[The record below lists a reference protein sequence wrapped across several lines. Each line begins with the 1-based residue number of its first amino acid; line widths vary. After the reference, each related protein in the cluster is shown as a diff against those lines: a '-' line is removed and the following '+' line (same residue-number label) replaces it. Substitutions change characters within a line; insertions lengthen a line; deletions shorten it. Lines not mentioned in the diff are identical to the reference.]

1 MISITIS
8 NATLILGSHVIFQDL
23 NWEVQHDQKI
33 GLIGPN
39 GAGKSSLFKLI
50 MGEHSPEKGG
60 TVVKAKG
67 VTLGYLPQHP
77 EFDPEKTAL
86 ALALEGNPRVAE
98 IETELRRIETKL
110 DDPEVYNN
118 PKMLE
123 RVLDAQHKLLEEYE
137 ALGGLNYDSRVRELL
152 RGLGLPESD
161 FEKPIRALSGGQKKL
176 IGLAR
181 LMLAR
186 PSVLLLDEPDNHL
199 DMPGKAYLEK
209 LILDYPGAVVII
221 SHDRYIL
228 DAVATHIAEIE
239 DGKITTFSGNY
250 TEYVI
255 DKEER
260 LARQEELYKTQQREV
275 GRLQAA
281 IKRYALWGKIYDNE
295 DFARKAKSMQKRLDK
310 MDKVEKPIL
319 ERRKMDLA
327 LNGWRGSNQVLEL
340 EAVSKS
346 FLPHPSPFAKHLDG
360 TRKGRETYVLNN
372 INFLIRHGERVG
384 LIGANG
390 AGKSVL
396 LRLILGKEQ
405 PTLGEIKIGPS
416 VKVGYYA
423 QEHETLDFNQT
434 VIDTVRLTGNMSE
447 GRAVSLLTRYLFTY
461 QQATQRVG
469 ALSGGERS
477 RLQLALLVL
486 SGANFLLLDE
496 PTNNLVI
503 ASAEVLENA
512 LNDFNGT
519 VLVISHDRYFLD
531 RTVNR
536 IFALEDAQITEYIG
550 GYSDYAAKAEVQA
563 ERQQEKGTQASQM
576 PQLTL
581 SLPAALGALALI
593 LLIGASSVYFSL
605 RAGLGPGGAKII

>member
-1 MISITIS
+1 MISITVS
-8 NATLILGSHVIFQDL
+8 NATLILGSHAIFRDL

-50 MGEHSPEKGG
+50 IGEHSPEKGG
-60 TVVKAKG
+60 AVIKAKG
-67 VTLGYLPQHP
+67 VTVGYLPQHP
-77 EFDPEKTAL
+77 EFEPEKIAF

-98 IETELRRIETKL
+98 IEKELQRIEEKL
-110 DDPEVYNN
+110 GAPEVYNN
-118 PKMLE
+118 AKALE
-123 RVLDAQHKLLEEYE
+123 RALDAQHKLLEEFE
-137 ALGGLNYDSRVRELL
+137 SLGGMNYASRVRELL

-161 FEKPIRALSGGQKKL
+161 FEKPIGALSGGQKKL

-199 DMPGKAYLEK
+199 DMPGKTYLEK
-209 LILDYPGAVVII
+209 LINEYPGAVVII

-239 DGKITTFSGNY
+239 DGRITTFGGNY
-250 TEYVI
+250 TEYII

-260 LARQEELYKTQQREV
+260 LARQEELYQIQQREIA
-275 GRLQAA
+275 RLEMAL
-281 IKRYALWGKIYDNE
+281 KRYKQWVMINDK
-295 DFARKAKSMQKRLDK
+295 FASRMHAMEARIERIEKLERPVLD
-310 MDKVEKPIL
+310 
-319 ERRKMDLA
+319 RRKMGLT

-340 EAVSKS
+340 VDVCKS
-346 FLPHPSPFAKHLDG
+346 FPGTPKSSRSTPVGPDFGVARQSLETLDS
-360 TRKGRETYVLNN
+360 EPLLNN

-396 LRLILGKEQ
+396 LRLILGREQ
-405 PTLGEIKIGPS
+405 PTTGEIKIGPS

-434 VIDTVRLTGNMSE
+434 LIDAVRLAGNMSE
-447 GRAVSLLTRYLFTY
+447 SNAVSFLIRYLFTY
-461 QQATQRVG
+461 QQATQRIG
-469 ALSGGERS
+469 SLSGGERS

-496 PTNNLVI
+496 PTNNLDI

-536 IFALEDAQITEYIG
+536 IFALEDGTITEFIG
-550 GYSDYAAKAEVQA
+550 SYSDYAAKAGVHANGQ
-563 ERQQEKGTQASQM
+563 K
-576 PQLTL
+576 
-581 SLPAALGALALI
+581 
-593 LLIGASSVYFSL
+593 
-605 RAGLGPGGAKII
+605 AG

>member
-1 MISITIS
+1 MISITVS
-8 NATLILGSHVIFQDL
+8 NATLILGSHVIFRDL
-23 NWEVQHDQKI
+23 SWEVQHDQKI

-50 MGEHSPEKGG
+50 IGEHAPEKGG
-60 TVVKAKG
+60 AIIKAKG
-67 VTLGYLPQHP
+67 VTVGYLPQHP
-77 EFDPEKTAL
+77 EFEPEKTAL

-98 IETELRRIETKL
+98 IERELERVESKL
-110 DDPEVYNN
+110 GSPEVYNN
-118 PKMLE
+118 PKALE
-123 RVLDAQHKLLEEYE
+123 RALDAQHKLLEEYGS
-137 ALGGLNYDSRVRELL
+137 LGGMNYASRVRELL

-209 LILDYPGAVVII
+209 LIIDYPGAVVII

-239 DGKITTFSGNY
+239 DGKITTFGGNY
-250 TEYVI
+250 TEFII

-260 LARQEELYKTQQREV
+260 LARQEELYQIQQREI
-275 GRLQAA
+275 GRLEMAL
-281 IKRYALWGKIYDNE
+281 KRYKLWTQFSDK
-295 DFARKAKSMQKRLDK
+295 FASRMHAMEARIGRI
-310 MDKVEKPIL
+310 EKLERPIL
-319 ERRKMDLA
+319 ERRKMDLE

-340 EAVSKS
+340 DNVKKVFAHTSLEAQ
-346 FLPHPSPFAKHLDG
+346 D
-360 TRKGRETYVLNN
+360 RIILNN
-372 INFLIRHGERVG
+372 INFLVRHGERVG

-396 LRLILGKEQ
+396 LRLVLGKEQ
-405 PTLGEIKIGPS
+405 PTHGEIKIGPS

-434 VIDTVRLTGNMSE
+434 LIDAVRLAGNMSE
-447 GRAVSLLTRYLFTY
+447 ANAVSFLIRYLFSY
-461 QQATQRVG
+461 QQATQRIG
-469 ALSGGERS
+469 SLSGGERS

-496 PTNNLVI
+496 PTNNLDI

-536 IFALEDAQITEYIG
+536 IFVLENATVTEYVG
-550 GYSDYAAKAEVQA
+550 GYSDYAA
-563 ERQQEKGTQASQM
+563 
-576 PQLTL
+576 
-581 SLPAALGALALI
+581 
-593 LLIGASSVYFSL
+593 
-605 RAGLGPGGAKII
+605 RAQVHANGQKTG